1 MTKKTPTATFCITGA
16 LEKYKRIDAIVE
28 IHNKTNARFV
38 STVSSQTDYLIS
50 SRKDTNKAKRARSF
64 GTKVIDEAEMIA
76 FIKAGKFPVRSLN
89 WYLTGTLVPIL
100 FMYGTRKKIMSYLL
114 IKE

>member
-1 MTKKTPTATFCITGA
+1 MRDYPFMINNNKKEKNMAKKTPTTTFCITGA

-38 STVSSQTDYLIS
+38 SGVSSQTDYLIS
-50 SRKDTNKAKRARSF
+50 SRKDTNKAKRARAF
-64 GTKVIDEAEMIA
+64 GTRVIDEAEMIA

-89 WYLTGTLVPIL
+89 
-100 FMYGTRKKIMSYLL
+100 
-114 IKE
+114 

>member
-1 MTKKTPTATFCITGA
+1 MSKKIPTATFCITGA

-64 GTKVIDEAEMIA
+64 GTKVINEAEMMT
-76 FIKAGKFPVRSLN
+76 FIKAGTFPVRSLN
-89 WYLTGTLVPIL
+89 
-100 FMYGTRKKIMSYLL
+100 
-114 IKE
+114 

>member
-1 MTKKTPTATFCITGA
+1 MTKKTPAATFCITGA

-28 IHNKTNARFV
+28 IYNKTNARFV
-38 STVSSQTDYLIS
+38 STVSSQTDYLVS

-89 WYLTGTLVPIL
+89 WNLTGTLVPIL
-100 FMYGTRKKIMSYLL
+100 FMYGTRKN
-114 IKE
+114 

>member
-1 MTKKTPTATFCITGA
+1 MNKQQKDKKMKNKRPTATFCITGA
-16 LEKYKRIDAIVE
+16 LEKYKRVDAIVE

-38 STVSSQTDYLIS
+38 SGVSSKTDYLIS

-89 WYLTGTLVPIL
+89 
-100 FMYGTRKKIMSYLL
+100 
-114 IKE
+114 

>member
-1 MTKKTPTATFCITGA
+1 MKNKQPTATFCITGA
-16 LEKYKRIDAIVE
+16 LEKYKRVDAIVE

-38 STVSSQTDYLIS
+38 SGVSSKTDYLIS
-50 SRKDTNKAKRARSF
+50 SRKDTGKAKRARSF

-89 WYLTGTLVPIL
+89 
-100 FMYGTRKKIMSYLL
+100 
-114 IKE
+114 

>member
-1 MTKKTPTATFCITGA
+1 MTKKTPRATFCITGA

-38 STVSSQTDYLIS
+38 NTVSSQTDYLIS
-50 SRKDTNKAKRARSF
+50 SRKDTNKAKRARSM
-64 GTKVIDEAEMIA
+64 GTKVIDETEMIA

-89 WYLTGTLVPIL
+89 
-100 FMYGTRKKIMSYLL
+100 
-114 IKE
+114 